1 MYLKHFR
8 DPRIIQDYLPLI
20 AARFSK
26 VDNVSVLI
34 NETDADP
41 RSDFVTLVSLAAVS
55 KCC

>member
-8 DPRIIQDYLPLI
+8 DPLIIQDYLLLV
-20 AARFSK
+20 AARFGK
-26 VDNVSVLI
+26 VDNVSTLI